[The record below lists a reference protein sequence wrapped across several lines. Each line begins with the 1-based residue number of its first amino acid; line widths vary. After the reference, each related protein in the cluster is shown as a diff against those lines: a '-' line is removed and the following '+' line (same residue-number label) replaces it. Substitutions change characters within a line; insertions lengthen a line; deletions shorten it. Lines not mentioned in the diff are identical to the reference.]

1 MDEVLKYFGAKSSS
15 SWDLFCS
22 CWLLSFD
29 KGLQFISIGL
39 DEESLLLLFL
49 LDFLDLDFL
58 GGLLYLDL
66 DFDFD
71 LEWDLPSFELLLF
84 SFLSFSD
91 CFSFDEDLLNSLLL
105 SFSFSLISFSFLS
118 DLIVILLSIFSTIK
132 YLSLFSSFF

>member
-1 MDEVLKYFGAKSSS
+1 MLKYFGAKSSS

-39 DEESLLLLFL
+39 DDESLLLFL
-49 LDFLDLDFL
+49 LDFFDLDFL
-58 GGLLYLDL
+58 GGLLYFDLDL
-66 DFDFD
+66 DFDF
-71 LEWDLPSFELLLF
+71 EWDLPSFELLLF

-105 SFSFSLISFSFLS
+105 SFSFSFSF
-118 DLIVILLSIFSTIK
+118 IF
-132 YLSLFSSFF
+132 FSF